1 MYRFHEFLSQN
12 KYCIEEDYRDVHLLG
27 EQVSLLVFGLR
38 LVAGRRARE
47 EHMVVSDPP
56 KPDCYLWV
64 WD

>member
-1 MYRFHEFLSQN
+1 
-12 KYCIEEDYRDVHLLG
+12 VHLLG